1 MSNLRQN
8 FKSDKSMAKAWC
20 LNWGLASLYVHLP
33 HSELGSAP
41 PVRHIFG
48 KQAQHME
55 ESLNAE
61 LWQPMK
67 DIPGV
72 ERGLCPHLSAGS
84 ISE

>member
-1 MSNLRQN
+1 MW
-8 FKSDKSMAKAWC
+8 DGYC
-20 LNWGLASLYVHLP
+20 LSSLDVYLP
-33 HSELGSAP
+33 HSELEFAP

-48 KQAQHME
+48 TQAQHME

-61 LWQPMK
+61 LWQQMK
-67 DIPGV
+67 DIPGA